1 MSLVDRVAEALWIA
15 NEPWRQPGPFTAV
28 VQPPWEHADDMDREL
43 YRIKAQVII
52 DHLGLDKDLNELA
65 QLREYRDNAAVYVAK
80 SKLSGWWV

>member
-28 VQPPWEHADDMDREL
+28 VQPSWEHADDLDREL

-52 DHLGLDKDLNELA
+52 EHLGLTEETKRYLPENGAKDK
-65 QLREYRDNAAVYVAK
+65 RRFV
-80 SKLSGWWV
+80 SKWWDVS